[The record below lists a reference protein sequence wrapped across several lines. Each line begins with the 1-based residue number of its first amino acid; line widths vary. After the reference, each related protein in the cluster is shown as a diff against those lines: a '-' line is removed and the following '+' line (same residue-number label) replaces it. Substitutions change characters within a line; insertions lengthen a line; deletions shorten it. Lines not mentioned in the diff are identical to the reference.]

1 MTTAYALPQD
11 QHLLLRRSKIRQRSW
26 RPSNAYMELVRVRVS
41 MWCRIMGIC
50 VEPIGKIQCSF
61 CCIGLKFHFKNLHEY
76 VSINLLYTY
85 YTSIYRF
92 LTYFLRILNDSNK
105 YIGTT
110 CSSRFDSFFKIKER
124 ATFKDIFSIPSVLV
138 YELNQSLRTIR
149 KKNSKL

>member
-50 VEPIGKIQCSF
+50 VEPIGKIQYSF

-76 VSINLLYTY
+76 VSILYQLTIY
-85 YTSIYRF
+85 ILNYTSISHF
-92 LTYFLRILNDSNK
+92 LTYFLRISNDSNK

-110 CSSRFDSFFKIKER
+110 WSSRFDSFFEIKER
-124 ATFKDIFSIPSVLV
+124 TTFKDIFSI
-138 YELNQSLRTIR
+138 
-149 KKNSKL
+149 

>member
-61 CCIGLKFHFKNLHEY
+61 CCIGLKFHFKILHEY
-76 VSINLLYTY
+76 VSILYQLTIY
-85 YTSIYRF
+85 ILNYTSISHF
-92 LTYFLRILNDSNK
+92 LTYFLRISNDSNK

-124 ATFKDIFSIPSVLV
+124 TTFKDIFSI
-138 YELNQSLRTIR
+138 
-149 KKNSKL
+149 

>member
-50 VEPIGKIQCSF
+50 VEPIGKIQYSF

-76 VSINLLYTY
+76 VSILYQLTIY
-85 YTSIYRF
+85 ILNYTSISHF
-92 LTYFLRILNDSNK
+92 LTYFLRISNDSNK

-124 ATFKDIFSIPSVLV
+124 TTFKDIFSI
-138 YELNQSLRTIR
+138 
-149 KKNSKL
+149 